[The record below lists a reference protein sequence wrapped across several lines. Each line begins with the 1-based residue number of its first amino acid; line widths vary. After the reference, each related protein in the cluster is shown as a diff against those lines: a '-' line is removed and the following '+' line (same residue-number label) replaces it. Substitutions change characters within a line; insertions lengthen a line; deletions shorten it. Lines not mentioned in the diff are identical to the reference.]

1 METLNFEID
10 KTQSLDMQTLKRTYL
25 ENDVYGNP
33 LRGVH
38 HYALLQTILQKAS
51 EYNLQ
56 PDLVDMF
63 AAENRSKQNPG
74 VAKLP
79 QIEDIKGKNAVEAYI
94 LRRLYTTI
102 ELKHRSDD
110 ELTTHIAIAYHQ
122 DGITIAM
129 GTTVKICKNL
139 CILGAE
145 KIVSNF
151 GKNKR
156 SLDEIFQTVDSWF
169 ADFTNYQERD
179 FEIINKMRQIVCSK
193 ADALQFIGML
203 TAVRVAHDSSIG
215 DIKDKIDVYPLNQ
228 AQISQFTESYL
239 RLEQI
244 QEIITLWDLYNIATH
259 LYKAPKMEIPNIL
272 PQNLSVFEVINSM
285 YTL

>member
-1 METLNFEID
+1 MNTLNFEIE
-10 KTQSLDMQTLKRTYL
+10 KTQALDMHTLQRTYL

-33 LRGVH
+33 LRGIH
-38 HYALLQTILQKAS
+38 HYALLQAILQKAS
-51 EYNLQ
+51 IYNLQ
-56 PDLVDMF
+56 PELKDMF

-79 QIEDIKGKNAVEAYI
+79 QIEEIKGKNAVEAYI
-94 LRRLYTTI
+94 LRRVYTTI

-122 DGITIAM
+122 EGITIAM
-129 GTTVKICKNL
+129 GTTVQICRNL
-139 CILGAE
+139 CILGAD

-151 GKNKR
+151 GKDKK
-156 SLDEIFQTVDSWF
+156 SIDEVLQTVDNWF
-169 ADFTNYQERD
+169 SDFTNYQERD
-179 FEIINKMRQIVCSK
+179 FEIINKMRSIVCDK
-193 ADALQFIGML
+193 ADALRFIGML
-203 TAVRVAHDSSIG
+203 TAVRVAHDSNIG
-215 DIKDKIDVYPLNQ
+215 DVKEQLNCYPLNQ
-228 AQISQFTESYL
+228 AQISQFTEAYL
-239 RLEQI
+239 HLEQV
-244 QEIITLWDLYNIATH
+244 QETITLWDLYNIATH